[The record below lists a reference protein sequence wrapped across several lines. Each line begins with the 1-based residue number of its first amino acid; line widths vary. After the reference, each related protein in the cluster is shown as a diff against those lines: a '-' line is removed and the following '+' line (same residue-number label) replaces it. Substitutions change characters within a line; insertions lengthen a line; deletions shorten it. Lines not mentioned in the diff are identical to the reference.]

1 MILSNQISNDHP
13 ITELELSK
21 TLAMGR
27 TPIREALNLLSKDGI
42 IQLIPNKGFILRQIS
57 YEDIIQIYQI
67 REVLDPLATR
77 LSTERI
83 DLSKLEEIEEKYLR
97 KKSDWESSRQFS
109 QELHSLIYKSCGNP
123 YLIEMFESLDF
134 RIEAK
139 RNSAWNLWIKFND
152 TVVIERRKQE
162 HAEIIQAL
170 KEKNSEAAEKMSKEH
185 ISDAIRDIIRLIIPN
200 SVNSELK

>member
-1 MILSNQISNDHP
+1 
-13 ITELELSK
+13 
-21 TLAMGR
+21 
-27 TPIREALNLLSKDGI
+27 
-42 IQLIPNKGFILRQIS
+42 
-57 YEDIIQIYQI
+57 
-67 REVLDPLATR
+67 VLDPLATR
-77 LSTERI
+77 LSNERI

-134 RIEAK
+134 RIEVK
-139 RNSAWNLWIKFND
+139 RNSVWNLWIKFND

-170 KEKNSEAAEKMSKEH
+170 KEKNSEAAERMSKEH
-185 ISDAIRDIIRLIIPN
+185 ISDAIRDIIRLINPN